1 VTERAAPSGEKLHK
15 VLASSGV
22 GSRRQVEEWIRQ
34 GRVTVDGRTAHV
46 GERIE
51 PGQEVRVD
59 GRRIEL
65 ADAGRPGRVLLYH
78 KPEGELCTR
87 SDPEGRAT
95 VFDTLPR
102 LRRGRWITVGRL
114 DINSSGLL
122 LLTDDG
128 ELANRLMHP
137 SRALEREYA
146 VRVLGQVSP
155 ETLARLRTGVELED
169 GPAHFEQIVDAGG
182 TGANHWYHVVLRE
195 GRNREVRRMWSAVG
209 AVVSRLARV
218 RYGPIVLPRGL
229 RAGRWQ
235 ELEPESV
242 NLLRQA
248 AGLAP
253 VPVAPRRPGKVP
265 RSRRRPDARGRR

>member
-1 VTERAAPSGEKLHK
+1 VSERAGPAGEKLHK
-15 VLASSGV
+15 VLAASGV

-34 GRVTVDGRTAHV
+34 GRVTVDGQPAHV
-46 GERIE
+46 GERIA
-51 PGQEVRVD
+51 PGQEVRID

-78 KPEGELCTR
+78 KPEGEVCTR
-87 SDPEGRAT
+87 SDPEGRPT
-95 VFDTLPR
+95 VFDSVPR

-137 SRALEREYA
+137 RHALEREYA
-146 VRVLGQVSP
+146 VRVLGEVGP
-155 ETLARLRTGVELED
+155 DVLERLRKGVELED

-182 TGANHWYHVVLRE
+182 SGANHWYHVVLRE
-195 GRNREVRRMWSAVG
+195 GRNREVRRMWGAVG
-209 AVVSRLARV
+209 AVVSRLIRV
-218 RYGPIVLPRGL
+218 RYGPVVLPRGL

-235 ELEPESV
+235 ELDPESV
-242 NLLRQA
+242 NALRRA
-248 AGLAP
+248 AGLSA
-253 VPVAPRRPGKVP
+253 VPLAPRRQRKAP
-265 RSRRRPDARGRR
+265 RTRRRPGGRSR